1 MSYFNA
7 IEYCPSIG
15 GKSPFSSRGLTLP
28 RPFIDVVGP
37 EETTTFF
44 LMGQK
49 LKGPEG
55 FWYPYIRTLPR
66 ADDITALLYYE
77 QEDLTWLNG
86 TSLYPAREQRIQHWR
101 SNYESDMEVL
111 KKSGM
116 EGIDDYSWLVLVV
129 WTVVH
134 LLASLAILFSAAKAH
149 SAARR
154 ELYLWASTIIASRAF
169 SSEVLTGII
178 DRSELPPERISVL
191 LPLIDVT
198 NHRPLAK
205 VEWQA
210 GRESIGFAVMEDIPA
225 GQEIGNNYGP
235 RDNGQCTCELELSRI
250 LSLYWFRCQW
260 CWITAFVSLKIR
272 VNIDLSV

>member
-66 ADDITALLYYE
+66 ADDLTALLYYE

-129 WTVVH
+129 
-134 LLASLAILFSAAKAH
+134 
-149 SAARR
+149 
-154 ELYLWASTIIASRAF
+154 
-169 SSEVLTGII
+169 
-178 DRSELPPERISVL
+178 
-191 LPLIDVT
+191 
-198 NHRPLAK
+198 
-205 VEWQA
+205 
-210 GRESIGFAVMEDIPA
+210 
-225 GQEIGNNYGP
+225 
-235 RDNGQCTCELELSRI
+235 
-250 LSLYWFRCQW
+250 
-260 CWITAFVSLKIR
+260 
-272 VNIDLSV
+272 